1 MTYLDLIELNG
12 RRTGPLGLVI
22 STDGALSADNH
33 WSSLENSRFNAWY
46 VNFGSGNTNNNNRY
60 NSYIVRPVAALG
72 HEIMKGWTE
81 AFEDCCRHKMT
92 SLQCVLYRLIAEDD
106 LPQLAEEV
114 ELRTYKP
121 ITSVCF
127 VVAWPVLR
135 EIFAAHFRDR
145 IVQHWICIRLNP
157 LFEARFWAMGNVS
170 YNCRV
175 GFGTLAAVHR
185 IRDEIVEVSEGY
197 TLETWVAKID
207 IRSCFNSISKAILWD
222 KLEWLIDNFYEGA
235 DKETLKWLTKVTLM
249 HVPEKDCERRGRL
262 DLWEHLNPKKS
273 RFNLPDDIGMPI
285 GNITSQLFCAFFL
298 SFLDEFVLH
307 LIARFRGKYVR
318 FVDDMTLVA
327 RRKEDILET
336 INFIRIFLKKELGLD
351 LHPDK
356 VYIQEAHKGIPVV
369 GSVIK
374 PGRIYV
380 SNRTV
385 NSMKQKIAQTERY
398 CSAILRHGITMSRA
412 ERLEHL
418 VAGLNSYLGIVK
430 HTASRNLKLK
440 LFSNCVSFWK
450 ICYITNL
457 QVVKIRKSYKL
468 STITKSITYE
478 EDKHLRAVSAHHL
491 VQPSTPA
498 HRHHRV
504 RHRKDRGRLRLH
516 GTATPPGNRRLSWH
530 SQPDHHPEVSV
541 RPDAG
546 HSEQLPRRPF

>member
-1 MTYLDLIELNG
+1 MTYCDLIKLNG

-22 STDGALSADNH
+22 SSDGAMSAGNQ
-33 WSSLENSRFNAWY
+33 WTSLENSRSNAWY
-46 VNFGSGNTNNNNRY
+46 VNFGNGNTNNNNKY
-60 NSYIVRPVAALG
+60 NAYGVRPVAALN
-72 HEIMKGWTE
+72 HEIMTGWTE
-81 AFEDCCRHKMT
+81 AFEDCCRYKMT
-92 SLQCVLYRLIAEDD
+92 TLQCSLYRISAEDD
-106 LPQLAEEV
+106 LPSLAEEV
-114 ELRTYKP
+114 ESRTYTP
-121 ITSVCF
+121 STSTCF
-127 VVAWPVLR
+127 VVVWPVLR

-336 INFIRIFLKKELGLD
+336 INFIRIFLKKELDLD

-356 VYIQEAHKGIPVV
+356 VYIQEANKGIPVV

-430 HTASRNLKLK
+430 HSASRNLKMK
-440 LFSNCVSFWK
+440 LFSGLVSFWK
-450 ICYITNL
+450 ICYVKNL
-457 QVVKIRKSYKL
+457 QVVKIRKSFQTLTLLKQQEN
-468 STITKSITYE
+468 E
-478 EDKHLRAVSAHHL
+478 EDKQLRAQAAHYL
-491 VQPSTPA
+491 AQPSQTAPR
-498 HRHHRV
+498 HRGHRC
-504 RHRKDRGRLRLH
+504 RKDR
-516 GTATPPGNRRLSWH
+516 RRLQLQGGGTSSGYH
-530 SQPDHHPEVSV
+530 QLRRHRQRPDHMQVPVGQ
-541 RPDAG
+541 DAG
-546 HSEQLPRRPF
+546 HHQQLPRRPF